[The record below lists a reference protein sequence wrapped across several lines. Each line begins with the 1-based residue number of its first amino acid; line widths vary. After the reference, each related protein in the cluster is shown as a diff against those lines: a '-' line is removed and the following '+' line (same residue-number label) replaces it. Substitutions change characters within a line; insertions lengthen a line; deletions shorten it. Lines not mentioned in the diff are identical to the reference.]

1 MTAPTPSPKEPR
13 IVVRPQYV
21 RLGAVLI
28 ALETSKSLREALRA
42 VHDLKAEQFDD
53 AALLAPLRAEVA
65 RLRAALQPFAR
76 MPYSSHWADDQPI
89 AADCTTAPGAAPLT
103 IGDFRAAAKALA
115 PEGGK

>member
-1 MTAPTPSPKEPR
+1 MTAPTPSPEEPR

-53 AALLAPLRAEVA
+53 AALTAPLREEVE
-65 RLRAALQPFAR
+65 RLREALRDLLQHVPDSLPHGNASKWVLDHAAVTAAR
-76 MPYSSHWADDQPI
+76 
-89 AADCTTAPGAAPLT
+89 
-103 IGDFRAAAKALA
+103 ALA
-115 PEGGK
+115 EGDGNPSQML